1 MFANSWALDI
11 ADDLSVD
18 AIVDYLL
25 LWSAIMAVPRAE
37 DAQEAPDSFRW
48 KWEESGSFS
57 QRSAYSLMF

>member
-1 MFANSWALDI
+1 MFVNSGALDI

-18 AIVDYLL
+18 AIVDYLW

-57 QRSAYSLMF
+57 